1 MNKNLQQEKDFLL
14 LIESHKRVI
23 YKVCYMYATD
33 DELLNDLYQ
42 EIVMNLW
49 RAYPSFR
56 GESSPATWIYRISLN
71 TCISYR
77 RKSKHQIQAVT
88 LPVNFEAFAEDDG
101 KKSSQLRELYRLI
114 HALNPLERALILL
127 WLEERSYDEI
137 ARIVGISKNN
147 VGVRLNRIREKL
159 KNQWN
164 LLSEQLKKN
173 EIINH
178 EAIKRMIEKRTL
190 SARDRL
196 IGANVIAV
204 FVLTGMLFLFPLA
217 ATRVIIR
224 QELLWM
230 FYIVFP
236 LLILY
241 SLWNIHVLY
250 KFNLATRTL
259 LELHRWILSYKRRLR
274 IEIWCTPFLT
284 LGLFISVFLIH
295 HHYRNLLMVVFLS

>member
-101 KKSSQLRELYRLI
+101 NKSSQLRELYRLL

-159 KNQWN
+159 KNMSNQ
-164 LLSEQLKKN
+164 
-173 EIINH
+173 
-178 EAIKRMIEKRTL
+178 
-190 SARDRL
+190 
-196 IGANVIAV
+196 
-204 FVLTGMLFLFPLA
+204 
-217 ATRVIIR
+217 
-224 QELLWM
+224 
-230 FYIVFP
+230 
-236 LLILY
+236 
-241 SLWNIHVLY
+241 
-250 KFNLATRTL
+250 
-259 LELHRWILSYKRRLR
+259 
-274 IEIWCTPFLT
+274 
-284 LGLFISVFLIH
+284 
-295 HHYRNLLMVVFLS
+295 